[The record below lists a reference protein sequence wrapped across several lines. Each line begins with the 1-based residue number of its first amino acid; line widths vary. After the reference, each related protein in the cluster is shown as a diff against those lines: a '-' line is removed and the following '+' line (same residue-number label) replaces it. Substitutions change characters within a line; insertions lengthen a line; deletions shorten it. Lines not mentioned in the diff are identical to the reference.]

1 MVTGSN
7 SHVRTIERA
16 LRIVQALQ
24 EMDGGT
30 VTSVANHLD
39 LPKST
44 VHNHLQTL
52 LANEYVTRH
61 GDEYVVS
68 LRFLE
73 LGGYTRNRMDIFQVA
88 KPEIKDLAEETGEL
102 ANLLVEEHGRG
113 VYLYREQ
120 GEDAVELDSYA
131 GKRQYLHST
140 AFGKAMLA
148 FMPEEK
154 VESTIDRH
162 GLPARTDRTI
172 TDPDELFAELE
183 EIRDRGYSY
192 DDEESLKG
200 LRCIAA
206 PIQDDDDRV
215 VGAVSVTGPVSRLSG
230 ARFSEEIPDMLLST
244 TNIIEINM
252 TYT

>member
-1 MVTGSN
+1 MGSN
-7 SHVRTIERA
+7 SSTRVRTLERA

-30 VTSVANHLD
+30 VTEVANRVD

-61 GDEYVVS
+61 DDEYVVS

-73 LGGYTRNRMDIFQVA
+73 LGGYTRDRMNVFQVA
-88 KPEIKDLAEETGEL
+88 KPEIKGLAEETGEL
-102 ANLLVEEHGRG
+102 ANLLVEEHGLG
-113 VYLYREQ
+113 IYLYREQ

-148 FMPEEK
+148 FMPDGR
-154 VESTIDRH
+154 VESILDRH

-172 TDPDELFAELE
+172 TDRGELFDELE

-206 PIQDDDDRV
+206 PIQNDDRV
-215 VGAVSVTGPVSRLSG
+215 VGAVSVSGPVSRLSG
-230 ARFSEEIPDMLLST
+230 ERFSEELPDMLLST
-244 TNIIEINM
+244 TNIIEINL